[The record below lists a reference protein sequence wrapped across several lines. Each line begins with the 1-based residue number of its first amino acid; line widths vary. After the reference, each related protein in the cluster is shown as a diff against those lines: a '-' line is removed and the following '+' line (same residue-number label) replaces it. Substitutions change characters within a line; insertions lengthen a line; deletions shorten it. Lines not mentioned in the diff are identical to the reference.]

1 MKRLFIKDRA
11 IVVVSDSR
19 RRRRSITIAFDQFL
33 LAYSLPKISKV
44 KIIII
49 TQLANNII

>member
-1 MKRLFIKDRA
+1 MKRLFIKDGA
-11 IVVVSDSR
+11 IVVVSDS
-19 RRRRSITIAFDQFL
+19 RRRSITIAFDQFF

>member
-1 MKRLFIKDRA
+1 MKRLFIKDGA